1 MIIQGNELSLFDL
14 VSYYANRNQCA
25 CLYFNLDKYNS
36 LDATKKATVTTYYE
50 AFVDDYVM
58 DIIKQG
64 GIYNTIRFDDE
75 TAAGIN
81 AESWF
86 PKFAQCPDAD
96 HYISAYVVD
105 LLGDITWQN

>member
-36 LDATKKATVTTYYE
+36 LGATKKATVTTYYE
-50 AFVDDYVM
+50 GIVDDYVM

-64 GIYNTIRFDDE
+64 GISVSYTHLTLPTI
-75 TAAGIN
+75 
-81 AESWF
+81 
-86 PKFAQCPDAD
+86 PL
-96 HYISAYVVD
+96 V
-105 LLGDITWQN
+105 

>member
-36 LDATKKATVTTYYE
+36 LDSTKKATVTTYYE
-50 AFVDDYVM
+50 AFVDDYIM

-64 GIYNTIRFDDE
+64 GIFNTIKFDDE
-75 TAAGIN
+75 TADGIN

-86 PKFAQCPDAD
+86 PKLAQCPDAD
-96 HYISAYVVD
+96 HYIGAYVVD
-105 LLGDITWQN
+105 GFGDITWQN

>member
-1 MIIQGNELSLFDL
+1 
-14 VSYYANRNQCA
+14 
-25 CLYFNLDKYNS
+25 
-36 LDATKKATVTTYYE
+36 
-50 AFVDDYVM
+50 M

-86 PKFAQCPDAD
+86 PKLTQCPDAD